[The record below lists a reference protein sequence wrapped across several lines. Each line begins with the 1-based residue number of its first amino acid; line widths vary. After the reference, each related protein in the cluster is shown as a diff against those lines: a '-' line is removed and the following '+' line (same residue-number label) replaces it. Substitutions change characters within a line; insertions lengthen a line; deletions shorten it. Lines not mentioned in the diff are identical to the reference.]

1 MNERQYRLNTRS
13 VRGRRRKSLVL
24 MGIEHLGFGGKLKIA
39 FEMLLYVLRF
49 EKCPNKGA
57 VLSPAYSQA
66 WALPLPHTAITRDR
80 LSEMLTFNNIA
91 NARKRILAIKNQ
103 RLPC

>member
-1 MNERQYRLNTRS
+1 M
-13 VRGRRRKSLVL
+13 
-24 MGIEHLGFGGKLKIA
+24 
-39 FEMLLYVLRF
+39 
-49 EKCPNKGA
+49 
-57 VLSPAYSQA
+57 LSPVTSQA

-80 LSEMLTFNNIA
+80 SSEMLTFNNIT